1 MLPFILVCDGSLILH
16 VRMPDT
22 EMPHPNPSERAKY
35 ASKELNDYTENE
47 IDVLRTLTES
57 GCSAAPKLLSWTRE
71 LQDETMWVPGG
82 YVVYI
87 LMEKLPGAPPFNFW
101 VEKDLS
107 LEDRDT
113 VRKGFRA
120 ALRYAIIAYGHQIK
134 FNSSWQRGQ
143 TMWHYSHG

>member
-16 VRMPDT
+16 VRIPGT

-35 ASKELNDYTENE
+35 AWKELNDYTENE

-101 VEKDLS
+101 VEKDLVGRPRHCT
-107 LEDRDT
+107 ER
-113 VRKGFRA
+113 VP
-120 ALRYAIIAYGHQIK
+120 
-134 FNSSWQRGQ
+134 SSTEVCHNCVWSSDQV
-143 TMWHYSHG
+143 